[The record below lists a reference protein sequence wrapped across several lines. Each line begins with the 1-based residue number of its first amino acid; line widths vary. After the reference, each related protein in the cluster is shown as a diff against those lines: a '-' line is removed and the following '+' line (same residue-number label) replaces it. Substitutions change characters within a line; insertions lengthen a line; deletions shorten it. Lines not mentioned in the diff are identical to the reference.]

1 LSYIPNFI
9 YDRIQFNDSLRYA
22 DIAEDVAHLSMDLDH
37 YQRSDLRKYFLSQY
51 IKKSKDQSLEELV
64 YFLMCYKACVRAK
77 VSFFRAKQERN
88 SEKRIQNIK
97 EANEHLHLAASYFDL
112 F

>member
-1 LSYIPNFI
+1 M
-9 YDRIQFNDSLRYA
+9 YDRIEFNDSLRYA
-22 DIAEDVAHLSMDLDH
+22 DIAEDVAHLSMDLDY
-37 YQRSDLRKYFLSQY
+37 YQRSDLQKYFISQY

-77 VSFFRAKQERN
+77 ASFFCEKQEGN